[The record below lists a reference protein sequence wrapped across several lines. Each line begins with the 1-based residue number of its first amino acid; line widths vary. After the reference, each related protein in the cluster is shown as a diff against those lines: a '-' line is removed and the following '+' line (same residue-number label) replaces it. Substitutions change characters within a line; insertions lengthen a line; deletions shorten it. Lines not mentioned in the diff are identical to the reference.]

1 MSLSVSAWL
10 QHKLDEY
17 RFSVRDLSVD
27 FYLAQAKLNRAE
39 CTIQQLRQFNDTC
52 LDMAEICQLNGDDL
66 SYLHAM
72 GKLHHRLVE
81 EMQNPD
87 RDRLFRIQAYQL
99 ARLSLTQLCHQ
110 LAITGEWEQATVLQS
125 EFVRHAGWIF

>member
-17 RFSVRDLSVD
+17 RFSVRDLTVD

-39 CTIQQLRQFNDTC
+39 CTLQQLRQFNDTC
-52 LDMAEICQLNGDDL
+52 LDMAEICQLNGDDQ

-72 GKLHHRLVE
+72 GKLHHRLFAGW
-81 EMQNPD
+81 
-87 RDRLFRIQAYQL
+87 RTACGRSFRIG
-99 ARLSLTQLCHQ
+99 RLLRL
-110 LAITGEWEQATVLQS
+110 LRIGR
-125 EFVRHAGWIF
+125 RHRKPYPV

>member
-17 RFSVRDLSVD
+17 RFSVRDLTVD

-72 GKLHHRLVE
+72 GKLHHRLVQ

-110 LAITGEWEQATVLQS
+110 IAITGEWERATLLQS

>member
-17 RFSVRDLSVD
+17 RFSVRDLTVD
-27 FYLAQAKLNRAE
+27 FYLAQTKLNRAE

>member
-10 QHKLDEY
+10 QHKLNEY
-17 RFSVRDLSVD
+17 RFSVRDLTVD

>member
-17 RFSVRDLSVD
+17 RFSVRDLTVD

-72 GKLHHRLVE
+72 GKLHHRLVQ

-110 LAITGEWEQATVLQS
+110 LAITGEWERATLLQS
-125 EFVRHAGWIF
+125 EFVRHAVWIF

>member
-17 RFSVRDLSVD
+17 RFSVRDLTVD
-27 FYLAQAKLNRAE
+27 FYLAQAKLNRAK